1 MKISFKHKYERGGEE
16 IEYIQVWDRKVLV
29 ARRSLGRVE
38 DMYNLVLDTA
48 VWLITHTREVE
59 EQEVVA
65 METGEPEH
73 EKLI

>member
-1 MKISFKHKYERGGEE
+1 MEEE

-29 ARRSLGRVE
+29 ARRSLGKGE